1 MSTQTPAPSTDR
13 ETPQRLLHRL
23 DWQVL
28 RRLDGML
35 QGDYRSL
42 FMGGGLDFAE
52 LREYQPPD
60 DIRHIDWNVTAR
72 MDSPYV
78 RRFLEDREVTAW
90 FLVDLSPS
98 MAFGAVERQ
107 KESVIVD
114 LVGLLARLLTRNGN
128 RVGAILYDNSVA
140 LTIPPRSGRS
150 QVLRLINDI
159 QRQQSSPALRQGQDD
174 KARDG
179 KAQDDK
185 AREGKAQD
193 DKARDGKAQDNRAR
207 EGKGQGGMTD
217 LAGLLES
224 THNSVKRRS
233 LVFVVSDF
241 ICLPGWDG
249 ALDRLNRKHELLAVR
264 VWDPRETEL
273 PDVGVVV
280 VEDSETGA
288 QMTVDT
294 SDRGFRRRFH
304 EAAQQREEEL
314 AQTFKHAGVDEL
326 TLSTEE
332 DIVLAILRFA
342 SLRSRSLGKLRR
354 R

>member
-1 MSTQTPAPSTDR
+1 MSTRSPVAPSDR
-13 ETPQRLLHRL
+13 ETPQRVLHRL

-72 MDSPYV
+72 MDTPYV
-78 RRFLEDREVTAW
+78 RLFLEDREITAW

-98 MAFGAVERQ
+98 MSFGTQERR
-107 KESVIVD
+107 KEAVIVD

-128 RVGAILYDNSVA
+128 RVGAILYDNRVQR
-140 LTIPPRSGRS
+140 TVPPRSGRD
-150 QVLRLINDI
+150 QVLRLINDV
-159 QRQQSSPALRQGQDD
+159 QNQQSVP
-174 KARDG
+174 
-179 KAQDDK
+179 
-185 AREGKAQD
+185 
-193 DKARDGKAQDNRAR
+193 
-207 EGKGQGGMTD
+207 GGTMTD
-217 LAGLLES
+217 LSGLLES
-224 THNSVKRRS
+224 ASNSVRRRS
-233 LVFVVSDF
+233 LIFVVSDF
-241 ICLPGWDG
+241 ICLPGWDR
-249 ALDRLNRKHELLAVR
+249 AIDRLNRRHEVMAVR

-294 SDRGFRRRFH
+294 SDRRFRQRFQ
-304 EAAQQREEEL
+304 EVARQREEDL
-314 AQTFKHAGVDEL
+314 ARTLRRTGIDEMS
-326 TLSTEE
+326 LSTEE
-332 DIVLAILRFA
+332 DIVTAVLRFA
-342 SLRSRSLGKLRR
+342 SLRSRARR